1 MAKLWD
7 VPCVFVCEN
16 NKYGMGISTERSSSN
31 TKYFTCGDKISGI
44 QVNGMDIITSAQAV
58 KHTHEWV
65 LLGKGP
71 LLLEFVTYCYGSHSC
86 VFSALCYLII
96 LGDPFNLAPFL
107 VTLDISYRSDISYV
121 YSHVSLTGLL
131 YTLLVL
137 RYLLN
142 ILGNNIC
149 LGEI

>member
-1 MAKLWD
+1 
-7 VPCVFVCEN
+7 
-16 NKYGMGISTERSSSN
+16 
-31 TKYFTCGDKISGI
+31 
-44 QVNGMDIITSAQAV
+44 MDTIASAQAV
-58 KHTHEWV
+58 KHAREWV

-71 LLLEFVTYCYGSHSC
+71 LLLEFMTYCYGGHSC
-86 VFSALCYLII
+86 VFSALHYLITS
-96 LGDPFNLAPFL
+96 DPFNLAPFL
-107 VTLDISYRSDISYV
+107 VTLDISYRSILHDISYV